1 MIIAFKSFI
10 ILSFTKVN
18 IKQILNTFQM
28 NQKIRR
34 ISFEILER
42 NLGEEEI
49 YFIGINNSGYALAQ
63 LLSDMLNGLEYNEI
77 KSSVTR
83 IRVKADQ
90 PTASDIYLEGIDVNE
105 LDNKC
110 LILVDDV
117 ANTGRTLFY
126 AFQPLLRIIPR
137 KLEVAVMVDR
147 KHKLFPVHVDYVG
160 LSLATTLKENI
171 RVDLSDIKNMTTSLN

>member
-1 MIIAFKSFI
+1 M
-10 ILSFTKVN
+10 
-18 IKQILNTFQM
+18 QILNTFQI

>member
-1 MIIAFKSFI
+1 
-10 ILSFTKVN
+10 
-18 IKQILNTFQM
+18 
-28 NQKIRR
+28 
-34 ISFEILER
+34 
-42 NLGEEEI
+42 
-49 YFIGINNSGYALAQ
+49 
-63 LLSDMLNGLEYNEI
+63 MLNGLEYNEI

-90 PTASDIYLEGIDVNE
+90 PTASDIYLEGIDVDE

>member
-1 MIIAFKSFI
+1 M
-10 ILSFTKVN
+10 
-18 IKQILNTFQM
+18 QILNTLQM
-28 NQKIRR
+28 NQKIKR

-42 NLGEEEI
+42 NLDEKEI
-49 YFIGINNSGYALAQ
+49 NFIGINNSGYALAQ
-63 LLSDMLNGLEYNEI
+63 LLSDTLNGLEYSNLR
-77 KSSVTR
+77 SSVTR
-83 IRVKADQ
+83 IRVKADK
-90 PTASDIYLEGIDVNE
+90 PTASDIYLEGRDVCE

-160 LSLATTLKENI
+160 ISLATTLKENI
-171 RVDLSDIKNMTTSLN
+171 RVDLSDVKHMTTSLN

>member
-18 IKQILNTFQM
+18 IMQILNTFQM

-49 YFIGINNSGYALAQ
+49 YFIGINNCGYALAQ

-90 PTASDIYLEGIDVNE
+90 PTASDIYLEGIDVDE

>member
-1 MIIAFKSFI
+1 M
-10 ILSFTKVN
+10 
-18 IKQILNTFQM
+18 QILNTFQM

-90 PTASDIYLEGIDVNE
+90 PTADIY
-105 LDNKC
+105 
-110 LILVDDV
+110 
-117 ANTGRTLFY
+117 
-126 AFQPLLRIIPR
+126 R
-137 KLEVAVMVDR
+137 KGW
-147 KHKLFPVHVDYVG
+147 YQ
-160 LSLATTLKENI
+160 
-171 RVDLSDIKNMTTSLN
+171 

>member
-1 MIIAFKSFI
+1 M
-10 ILSFTKVN
+10 
-18 IKQILNTFQM
+18 QILNTFQM

-42 NLGEEEI
+42 NLGKEEI